1 MPIERESATAVDGL
15 LSAMNV
21 ARGELEAFIAST
33 PPEQLV
39 TLRKDGWT
47 IKDHLFH
54 LATWDLYLIA
64 LLDRQPRLPAVGI
77 DADPRGSFDE
87 VNAIF
92 FERGKGLPLNH
103 VLGAFRGN
111 RARIIEQVRKLS
123 DADLERPAAEFQP
136 NDPAP
141 PNGSLRI
148 WILEITAEHDR
159 KHHAWMRDVLALGI
173 AESAVPAR
181 A

>member
-1 MPIERESATAVDGL
+1 MPIERASATAVDEL

-33 PPEQLV
+33 PPERLV
-39 TLRKDGWT
+39 TLRKDGWS

-64 LLDRQPRLPAVGI
+64 ILDRQPRLPAVGI
-77 DADPRGSFDE
+77 DADPRESFDE
-87 VNAIF
+87 VNALF
-92 FERGKGLPLNH
+92 FERGKDLPLNH

-123 DADLERPAAEFQP
+123 DADLDRPGADFQP
-136 NDPAP
+136 AHPPAP
-141 PNGSLRI
+141 QGTLRS
-148 WILEITAEHDR
+148 WILVVTAEHDR
-159 KHHAWMRDVLALGI
+159 EHHAWMRDILAHAMT
-173 AESAVPAR
+173 AEAVPAD
-181 A
+181 

>member
-1 MPIERESATAVDGL
+1 MPIERESATAVDEL

-21 ARGELEAFIAST
+21 ARGELEAFIAGT

-64 LLDRQPRLPAVGI
+64 VLDRQPRLPAVGI

-87 VNAIF
+87 VNALF
-92 FERGKGLPLNH
+92 FKRGQGLPLNQ

-123 DADLERPAAEFQP
+123 DSDLERPVADFQP
-136 NDPAP
+136 HDPTP
-141 PNGSLRI
+141 PQGPLRI
-148 WILEITAEHDR
+148 WILEITADHDR
-159 KHHAWMRDVLALGI
+159 QHNAWMRDVLAH
-173 AESAVPAR
+173 AQTREAVPAG
-181 A
+181 

>member
-1 MPIERESATAVDGL
+1 MHIERESASAVDDV

-21 ARGELEAFIAST
+21 ARGELEAFIAGA

-39 TLRKDGWT
+39 TLRKDGWS

-92 FERGKGLPLNH
+92 FERGKALPLNH

-123 DADLERPAAEFQP
+123 DRDLESPVADWQP
-136 NDPAP
+136 NDPNP
-141 PNGSLRI
+141 PQGQLRG
-148 WILEITAEHDR
+148 WILAITAEHDR
-159 KHHAWMRDVLALGI
+159 EHHHWMRDVLAQGVA
-173 AESAVPAR
+173 AEPVPAR
-181 A
+181 

>member
-1 MPIERESATAVDGL
+1 MPIERASATAVDQL

-64 LLDRQPRLPAVGI
+64 LLDRQPRLPALGI
-77 DADPRGSFDE
+77 EADPRGSFDE

-92 FERGKGLPLNH
+92 FERGNALPLNH

-136 NDPAP
+136 NDLTP
-141 PNGSLRI
+141 PQGALRT
-148 WILEITAEHDR
+148 WILAVTAEHDR
-159 KHHAWMRDVLALGI
+159 EHHAWMRDVLAIGI
-173 AESAVPAR
+173 AGAVMPVR